1 MPVDTDTGTRDLG
14 LFSLDVLAL
23 SYFLIFVC
31 AYNSSYCRVQLYCIE
46 SDIVTDVKV
55 SDRDG
60 LNTDTV

>member
-31 AYNSSYCRVQLYCIE
+31 VYNSSYCRVQLYCIE